1 MRKRETFWITGF
13 DFFEFNEM
21 VDYALVDRLLGIYN
35 VTSLPLQ
42 LKEYLSKFYPIDTS
56 DSIFFT
62 DDVKILS
69 DGNNEV
75 VLDSLSAINLKFD
88 MFSVPFY
95 SKEEYLYKILE
106 SDWHDVLVE
115 NKLFPICESVPNQD
129 IVVSLNDGDTF
140 GKLYS
145 MTEMNDYRNFHEHP
159 FCNSVFDFISG
170 LKLVQL

>member
-21 VDYALVDRLLGIYN
+21 VDYNLIERLLEIYQIAD
-35 VTSLPLQ
+35 LPIQ
-42 LKEYLSKFYPIDTS
+42 LKEYLAKFHPID
-56 DSIFFT
+56 IWEPAFFASNVEIL
-62 DDVKILS
+62 DDYRIKI
-69 DGNNEV
+69 
-75 VLDSLSAINLKFD
+75 VLERSVSSNTRRRI
-88 MFSVPFY
+88 FSVPFY

-129 IVVSLNDGDTF
+129 IVVSLNEGDTF

-145 MTEMNDYRNFHEHP
+145 MIEINDYRNYQEHP
-159 FCNSVFDFISG
+159 FCNAVFDFISG
-170 LKLVQL
+170 LKRVQL